1 MFEEDSSANIEWEQ
15 KKDFDDQTRVSRR
28 VDTKKLLISESKN
41 KNNFKI
47 SKTPV
52 SPNLKKIK
60 NKIKTVF
67 DDDDDDDEEE
77 NTVFFSLMPEETNSP
92 LINAL
97 KEDEKKKLL
106 INQTLSNQKMLE
118 TAGKM
123 EALITAD
130 KMSKQMGLKGLRKKI
145 LRDGIQDVALNTE
158 TLDRALKD
166 DISLKTNIHTE
177 NLSLRESVNL
187 ARGMRKMQQAALV
200 SEDAR
205 FGLKNMDAKDLV
217 DIGKSDEEKVAEK
230 ILVKSG
236 RKESK
241 SLEDKNASKKKI
253 RTSVRQAPSRERE
266 L

>member
-1 MFEEDSSANIEWEQ
+1 EKFLTFEQEIP
-15 KKDFDDQTRVSRR
+15 
-28 VDTKKLLISESKN
+28 
-41 KNNFKI
+41 NFKI

-67 DDDDDDDEEE
+67 DDDDDEEE
-77 NTVFFSLMPEETNSP
+77 EITVFFSLMPEETDSP

-187 ARGMRKMQQAALV
+187 ARGMRRMQQAALV

-205 FGLKNMDAKDLV
+205 SGLKNMDAEDLV
-217 DIGKSDEEKVAEK
+217 DIGKSKDEKKVAEK

-241 SLEDKNASKKKI
+241 SFEDKNASKKKI
-253 RTSVRQAPSRERE
+253 RTAVRQAPSRERE